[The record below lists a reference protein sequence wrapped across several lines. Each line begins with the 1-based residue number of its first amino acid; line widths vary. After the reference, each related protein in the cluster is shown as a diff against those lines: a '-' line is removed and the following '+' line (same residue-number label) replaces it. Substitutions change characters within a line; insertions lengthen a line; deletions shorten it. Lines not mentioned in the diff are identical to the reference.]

1 MTVYVY
7 RGIAAGW
14 QPVGYRRD
22 PAAADR
28 LISAVRRIRP
38 EFTYRL
44 AIGWPVL

>member
-1 MTVYVY
+1 MTVAIW

-14 QPVGYRRD
+14 QTIGTRRD

-28 LISAVRRIRP
+28 LISYVRRIRP

-44 AIGWPVL
+44 TEQ